1 MPEAGMGTVAAGA
14 LAGLPGK
21 DGGPVP
27 NMGAWAAGAHCC
39 AGACCRCC
47 CAGGG
52 TACGT
57 GCGCGHGAATG
68 AGAAAAFLLARAAC
82 FLRLNS
88 SSCGIKVWGDWPRNL
103 GDAAEG
109 VAATGALI
117 TVLSSLA
124 RVSQLC
130 RSCAAPK
137 SRHLTFRRPA
147 STLLV
152 AARAPLTGRG
162 RPVAPL
168 EAGGTSAGAGPP
180 LAVGAAHAS
189 THRLAVA
196 GSTAPTGG
204 GGSGGSSRA
213 RSSAVP
219 CWHLGSHR
227 YHLQTG
233 KLQAPPLLLAL

>member
-1 MPEAGMGTVAAGA
+1 MGTVAAGA

-88 SSCGIKVWGDWPRNL
+88 SS
-103 GDAAEG
+103 
-109 VAATGALI
+109 
-117 TVLSSLA
+117 
-124 RVSQLC
+124 
-130 RSCAAPK
+130 
-137 SRHLTFRRPA
+137 FRRPA

-180 LAVGAAHAS
+180 LAVGAGVPSLSSPNRKA
-189 THRLAVA
+189 A
-196 GSTAPTGG
+196 GSSTAAGALNANAGGPLATVNPLIASRPGCQRVPSVSVAAGRENSEHVPTPKCGAPNG
-204 GGSGGSSRA
+204 AGAACS
-213 RSSAVP
+213 VP
-219 CWHLGSHR
+219 QDRKSVV
-227 YHLQTG
+227 
-233 KLQAPPLLLAL
+233 